1 MAIKTEAQ
9 AQAIARAIKE
19 GKATGQAR
27 ERGMAL
33 LRDFREKSQPS
44 TTTELINAP
53 AQGFNTAVGSA
64 VGGFVDLANLLI
76 KAADAGLEFAGVPED
91 AIIPSEKP
99 FMGGAAI
106 RENLAKTGI
115 GYENYEDLPLDQQP
129 IARGGEAAGLTATFA
144 APFFG
149 AASRVNPAQVL
160 AANTAPVGAAR
171 AVPETVRNLASTMV
185 KDTAK
190 QPGRMAA
197 IEGVGAASAGVGR
210 ALAEASD
217 PGNETLGM
225 MAETFT
231 PMATTLPLLR
241 GTINVGQKIAG
252 NFTEEG
258 REQAAKKII
267 EKRLREGGF
276 LEKDQKDLV
285 DQLVKRETGEDG
297 IERLTVREGIGSQ
310 TPAQATGNPV
320 LTQLENT
327 LVRDG
332 NEQLRTAISTQTKKA
347 ADELNASINKL
358 SKSSNPLLVREGQKL
373 RINQFKANLD
383 NRLNKAQERADTAVA
398 TILGKNSDDARNA
411 SEASRKILDGELKQ
425 ARALEAQLWGKV
437 DKNVNATTTNTMRA
451 FKEFKGQLLPNEK
464 VKTPLEG
471 WVRDLMK
478 RKKKSAEVKSNRGFA
493 ATAKNL
499 GFEQPF
505 TIKAKELF
513 RARSRG
519 LELARDARAQKDFS
533 GAKKL
538 QKLSDAVL
546 DDLLQVTGDTAIVAR
561 EFSKDLNEKFN
572 NPTIRNILDK
582 DMDVSL
588 EAASRGVSD
597 TQRALNFAA
606 MKRATQR
613 SIETMENPKMT
624 NTLDRMQKQFMQ
636 NAAAKTVNL
645 QTGKIEPKA
654 LSNFIRDNAQT
665 IKEVGLVRDLADV
678 EQKVKLAGILEK
690 TYKRGKIL
698 ANEGESVA
706 ARLAYGKGTP
716 DNPNNLHDAILHA
729 KTSLNQEAALRDLVN
744 AGRRGA
750 NPKEFEALQHAVFDD
765 LIGSAKKTIK
775 VKEGEFE
782 LISGANLENI
792 LNKKTG
798 KNSYLDNLKKTGL
811 ITKAQADNLTDVL
824 IPSSK
829 QFEQVVQDPAQ
840 MSRVVTYG
848 DGFMNLL
855 ARWSG
860 SQVGAESV
868 GGRGAPLMMAGAV
881 SRQFQKMFD
890 KVPMMNLQHTL
901 TKAVQDPKFMAM
913 LLTKPK
919 KRVLQS
925 GIKANLDDGI
935 KEYIKAQSARAA
947 DTFTGGRVNAYLL
960 QQGIIPS
967 EDTSD

>member
-1 MAIKTEAQ
+1 MAIKTKAQ

-27 ERGMAL
+27 ERGIAL
-33 LRDFREKSQPS
+33 LRDYREKSQPS
-44 TTTELINAP
+44 TTMELLSAP
-53 AQGFNTAVGSA
+53 ARGFNTVAGTVA
-64 VGGFVDLANLLI
+64 GGFADAANLLI

-106 RENLAKTGI
+106 RENLANTGI
-115 GYENYEDLPLDQQP
+115 GYENYEDLPLDQQAL
-129 IARGGEAAGLTATFA
+129 ARGGEAVGLTTTMA
-144 APFFG
+144 APIFS
-149 AASRVNPAQVL
+149 AASRVNPGAVL
-160 AANTAPVGAAR
+160 AAQSAPVGAAR
-171 AVPETVRNLASTMV
+171 AVPETVRNLAGKMV
-185 KDTAK
+185 KDTAQ

-197 IEGVGAASAGVGR
+197 VEGVGALAAGVGR
-210 ALAEASD
+210 TLAEASD

-231 PMATTLPLLR
+231 PMGATLPLLR
-241 GTINVGQKIAG
+241 GAGRAAQNVAG
-252 NFTEEG
+252 NFSEAG
-258 REQAAKKII
+258 REQAASEILKSKLT
-267 EKRLREGGF
+267 KAGF
-276 LEKDQKDLV
+276 LEDDQQALAK
-285 DQLVKRETGEDG
+285 QLLADKS
-297 IERLTVREGIGSQ
+297 LQ

-332 NEQLRTAISTQTKKA
+332 NEQLKTSISTQTKKA

-383 NRLNKAQERADTAVA
+383 KRLNKAQERADNAVA

-411 SEASRKILDGELKQ
+411 SEASRKILDNELKQ

-437 DKNVNATTTNTMRA
+437 DKNVNATTTNTVRA
-451 FKEFKGQLLPNEK
+451 FRELKGQLLPNEK

-471 WVRDLMK
+471 WVRDLIK
-478 RKKKSAEVKSNRGFA
+478 RKKKSAEVKSTRGFA

-519 LELARDARAQKDFS
+519 LELARDARAKKDFS

-538 QKLSDAVL
+538 QKLADAVL

-572 NPTIRNILDK
+572 NQTIRNILDK
-582 DMDVSL
+582 EMDVSL

-613 SIETMENPKMT
+613 SIETMENPRMT

-636 NAAAKTVNL
+636 NSAAKTVNAA
-645 QTGKIEPKA
+645 TGKIEPNA
-654 LSNFIRDNAQT
+654 LSKFIRDNAQT
-665 IKEVGLVRDLADV
+665 IKEVGLVKDLSDV

-690 TYKRGKIL
+690 THKRGKLL
-698 ANEGESVA
+698 AKEGESVA
-706 ARLAYGKGTP
+706 SRLAFGKGTP

-729 KTSLNQEAALRDLVN
+729 KTSLNQEGALRDLVI
-744 AGRRGA
+744 AGKRGA

-765 LIGSAKKTIK
+765 LINSAKKTVK
-775 VKEGEFE
+775 LKEGEIE
-782 LISGANLENI
+782 LISGANLESI
-792 LNKKTG
+792 LNKETG
-798 KNSYLDNLKKTGL
+798 KNSYLDNLEKTNL
-811 ITKAQADNLTDVL
+811 ITKAQADNLTKVL
-824 IPSSK
+824 IPASK
-829 QFEQVVQDPAQ
+829 QFEQVIQDPAQ
-840 MSRVVTYG
+840 MERVITYG
-848 DGFMNLL
+848 DGMMNLL

-860 SQVGAESV
+860 SQVGASSV
-868 GGRGAPLMMAGAV
+868 AGQGAPLMMAGAV
-881 SRQFQKMFD
+881 SRKFQEMFD
-890 KVPMMNLQHTL
+890 KIPMMNLQRTL
-901 TKAVQDPKFMAM
+901 TKAIQDKEFTAM

-919 KRVLQS
+919 KRVVQS
-925 GIKANLDDGI
+925 GIKANLDDGVAQ
-935 KEYIKAQSARAA
+935 YIKDKGSQVV
-947 DTFTGGRVNAYLL
+947 DTFTGKRINAYLL
-960 QQGIIPS
+960 QQGII
-967 EDTSD
+967 ESDKPTE

>member
-1 MAIKTEAQ
+1 MAIKTKAQ

-19 GKATGQAR
+19 GKATGQAK
-27 ERGMAL
+27 ERAMAL
-33 LRDFREKSQPS
+33 LRDYREKSQPS
-44 TTTELINAP
+44 TTTQLLSAP
-53 AQGFNTAVGSA
+53 AAGFNTMVGSA
-64 VGGFVDLANLLI
+64 LGGFGDAANLLI

-106 RENLAKTGI
+106 RENLAKAGI
-115 GYENYEDLPLDQQP
+115 GYENYEDLPLDQQAL
-129 IARGGEAAGLTATFA
+129 ARGGEAVGLTTTMA

-149 AASRVNPAQVL
+149 AASRVNPAPVL
-160 AANTAPVGAAR
+160 AAQSAPVGAAR
-171 AVPETVRNLASTMV
+171 AVPETVRNLASRMV
-185 KDTAK
+185 KDTAQ

-197 IEGVGAASAGVGR
+197 VEGVGALAAGVGR
-210 ALAEASD
+210 TLAEASD

-231 PMATTLPLLR
+231 PMGATLPLLR
-241 GTINVGQKIAG
+241 GAGRAAQNVAG
-252 NFTEEG
+252 NFSEAG
-258 REQAAKKII
+258 REQAASNILKDKLT
-267 EKRLREGGF
+267 KAGF
-276 LEKDQKDLV
+276 LEADQQALAK
-285 DQLVKRETGEDG
+285 QLLADKSS
-297 IERLTVREGIGSQ
+297 L

-332 NEQLRTAISTQTKKA
+332 DEKLKTAISTQTKKA
-347 ADELNASINKL
+347 ADELNTSINKL

-411 SEASRKILDGELKQ
+411 SEASRKILDSELKQ

-478 RKKKSAEVKSNRGFA
+478 RKKKSADVNTTRGFA
-493 ATAKNL
+493 ATARDL

-546 DDLLQVTGDTAIVAR
+546 DDLLEVTGDTAIVAR

-572 NPTIRNILDK
+572 NQTIRNILDK
-582 DMDVSL
+582 ETDVSL

-613 SIETMENPKMT
+613 SIETMENPRMT

-636 NAAAKTVNL
+636 NSAAKTVNAA
-645 QTGKIEPKA
+645 TGKIEPKA
-654 LSNFIRDNAQT
+654 LSKFIRENAQT
-665 IKEVGLVRDLADV
+665 IKEVGLVKDLADV

-690 TYKRGKIL
+690 THKRGKLL
-698 ANEGESVA
+698 AEEGESVA
-706 ARLAYGKGTP
+706 SRLAFGKGTP
-716 DNPNNLHDAILHA
+716 DNPNNLHNAILHA
-729 KTSLNQEAALRDLVN
+729 KTSLNQEGALRDLVI
-744 AGRRGA
+744 AGKRGA

-765 LIGSAKKTIK
+765 LINSAKKTVK
-775 VKEGEFE
+775 LKEGEIQ
-782 LISGANLENI
+782 LISGVNLENI
-792 LNKKTG
+792 LNKETG
-798 KNSYLDNLKKTGL
+798 KNSYLDNLVKTNL
-811 ITKAQADNLTDVL
+811 ITKAQADNLTNVL
-824 IPSSK
+824 IPASK
-829 QFEQVVQDPAQ
+829 QFEQVIQDPAQ
-840 MSRVVTYG
+840 MERVITYG
-848 DGFMNLL
+848 DGIMNLL

-860 SQVGAESV
+860 SQVGASSV
-868 GGRGAPLMMAGAV
+868 AGQGAPLMMASAV
-881 SRQFQKMFD
+881 SRKFQQLFD
-890 KVPMMNLQHTL
+890 KIPMMNLQRTL
-901 TKAVQDPKFMAM
+901 TKAIQDKEFAAM

-919 KRVLQS
+919 KRVVQS
-925 GIKANLDDGI
+925 GIKANLDDGVTQ
-935 KEYIKAQSARAA
+935 YIKDKGSQVV
-947 DTFTGGRVNAYLL
+947 DTFTGKRINAYLL
-960 QQGIIPS
+960 QQGLIDS
-967 EDTSD
+967 EDTSE

>member
-1 MAIKTEAQ
+1 MAIKTKAQ

-19 GKATGQAR
+19 GKATGQAK

-33 LRDFREKSQPS
+33 LRDYREKSQPS
-44 TTTELINAP
+44 TTTELLSAP
-53 AQGFNTAVGSA
+53 ARGFNTVVGTVA
-64 VGGFVDLANLLI
+64 GGFVDAANLLI

-91 AIIPSEKP
+91 TIIPSEKP

-106 RENLAKTGI
+106 RENLANTGI
-115 GYENYEDLPLDQQP
+115 GYENYEDLPLDQQAL
-129 IARGGEAAGLTATFA
+129 ARGGEAAGLTTTMA
-144 APFFG
+144 APIFG
-149 AASRVNPAQVL
+149 AASRVNPAPVL

-171 AVPETVRNLASTMV
+171 AVPETVRNLAGKMV
-185 KDTAK
+185 KDTAQ

-197 IEGVGAASAGVGR
+197 VEGVGALAAGAGR
-210 ALAEASD
+210 TLAEASD

-231 PMATTLPLLR
+231 PMGATLPLLR
-241 GTINVGQKIAG
+241 GAGRAAQSVAG
-252 NFTEEG
+252 NFSEQG
-258 REQAAKKII
+258 REQAASKIL
-267 EKRLREGGF
+267 KDKLTKAGF
-276 LEKDQKDLV
+276 LEEDQQALAK
-285 DQLVKRETGEDG
+285 QLLADKSS
-297 IERLTVREGIGSQ
+297 L

-332 NEQLRTAISTQTKKA
+332 DEKLKTAISTQTKKA
-347 ADELNASINKL
+347 ADELNTSINKL

-383 NRLNKAQERADTAVA
+383 NRLNKAQERADNAVA

-451 FKEFKGQLLPNEK
+451 FREFKGQLLPNEK

-478 RKKKSAEVKSNRGFA
+478 RKKKSADVKSTRGFA
-493 ATAKNL
+493 ATAKDL

-546 DDLLQVTGDTAIVAR
+546 DDLLQVTGDTAIIAR

-572 NPTIRNILDK
+572 NQTIRNILDK
-582 DMDVSL
+582 EMDVSL

-613 SIETMENPKMT
+613 SIETMENPRMT

-665 IKEVGLVRDLADV
+665 IKEVGLVKDLADV

-690 TYKRGKIL
+690 TYKRGKLL
-698 ANEGESVA
+698 AEEGESVA
-706 ARLAYGKGTP
+706 SRLAFGKGTP

-729 KTSLNQEAALRDLVN
+729 KTSLNQEGALRDLVI
-744 AGRRGA
+744 AGKRGA

-765 LIGSAKKTIK
+765 LINSAKKTVK
-775 VKEGEFE
+775 LKEGEIE
-782 LISGANLENI
+782 LISGANLESI
-792 LNKKTG
+792 LNKETG
-798 KNSYLDNLKKTGL
+798 KNSYLDNLVKTNL

-824 IPSSK
+824 IPASK
-829 QFEQVVQDPAQ
+829 QFEQVIQDPAQ
-840 MSRVVTYG
+840 MERVITYG
-848 DGFMNLL
+848 DGMMNLL
-855 ARWSG
+855 ARWTG
-860 SQVGAESV
+860 SQVGAASV
-868 GGRGAPLMMAGAV
+868 AGKGAPLMMAGAV
-881 SRQFQKMFD
+881 SRKFQQLFD
-890 KVPMMNLQHTL
+890 KIPMMNLQRTL
-901 TKAVQDPKFMAM
+901 TKAIQDKEFTAM

-919 KRVLQS
+919 KRVVQS
-925 GIKANLDDGI
+925 GIKANIDDGVTQ
-935 KEYIKAQSARAA
+935 YIKDKGSQVV
-947 DTFTGGRVNAYLL
+947 DTFTGKRINAYLL
-960 QQGIIPS
+960 QQGII
-967 EDTSD
+967 EGDKATD

>member
-1 MAIKTEAQ
+1 MAIKTKAQ

-19 GKATGQAR
+19 GKATGQAK
-27 ERGMAL
+27 ERGIAL

-44 TTTELINAP
+44 TTTQLLSVP
-53 AQGFNTAVGSA
+53 AAGFNTAVGSFA
-64 VGGFVDLANLLI
+64 GGVGDFANLLI
-76 KAADAGLEFAGVPED
+76 KSAAAGLDFVGVP
-91 AIIPSEKP
+91 
-99 FMGGAAI
+99 GADTPRLLPGSADV
-106 RENLAKTGI
+106 RRGLQAVNL
-115 GYENYEDLPLDQQP
+115 GYENYEDLPLDQQAL
-129 IARGGEAAGLTATFA
+129 ARGGEVVGTATALAAPLFAAAGKTGQL
-144 APFFG
+144 
-149 AASRVNPAQVL
+149 L
-160 AANTAPVGAAR
+160 AAQSAPVGAAR
-171 AVPETVRNLASTMV
+171 AVPETVRNLASRMV
-185 KDTAK
+185 KDTAQ

-197 IEGVGAASAGVGR
+197 VEGVGALAAGAGR
-210 ALAEASD
+210 TLAEASD

-231 PMATTLPLLR
+231 PMGATLPLLR
-241 GTINVGQKIAG
+241 GAGRAVQSVAG
-252 NFTEEG
+252 NFSEQG
-258 REQAAKKII
+258 REQAASKIL
-267 EKRLREGGF
+267 KDKLTKAGF
-276 LEKDQKDLV
+276 LEADQQALAK
-285 DQLVKRETGEDG
+285 QLLADKSS
-297 IERLTVREGIGSQ
+297 L

-332 NEQLRTAISTQTKKA
+332 DEKLKTAISTQTKKA
-347 ADELNASINKL
+347 ADELNTSINKL

-383 NRLNKAQERADTAVA
+383 NRLNKAQERADNAVA
-398 TILGKNSDDARNA
+398 TILSKNSDDARNA

-451 FKEFKGQLLPNEK
+451 FREFKGQLLPNEK

-478 RKKKSAEVKSNRGFA
+478 RKKKSADVKSTRGFA

-572 NPTIRNILDK
+572 NQTIRNILDK
-582 DMDVSL
+582 EMDVSL

-613 SIETMENPKMT
+613 SIETMENPRMT

-636 NAAAKTVNL
+636 NAAAKTVNS

-654 LSNFIRDNAQT
+654 LSNFIRENAQT
-665 IKEVGLVRDLADV
+665 IKEVGLVKDLADV

-690 TYKRGKIL
+690 THKRGKLL
-698 ANEGESVA
+698 AKEGESVA
-706 ARLAYGKGTP
+706 SRLAFGKGTP

-729 KTSLNQEAALRDLVN
+729 KTSLNQEGALRDLVI
-744 AGRRGA
+744 AGKRGA

-824 IPSSK
+824 IPASK

-860 SQVGAESV
+860 SQIGASSV
-868 GGRGAPLMMAGAV
+868 AGQGAPLMMAGAV
-881 SRQFQKMFD
+881 SRKFQELFD
-890 KVPMMNLQHTL
+890 KIPMMNLQRTL
-901 TKAVQDPKFMAM
+901 TKAIQDKEFTAM

-919 KRVLQS
+919 KRVVQS
-925 GIKANLDDGI
+925 GIKANLDDGVTQ
-935 KEYIKAQSARAA
+935 YIKDKGSQIV
-947 DTFTGGRVNAYLL
+947 DTFTGKRINAYLL
-960 QQGIIPS
+960 QQGIIES
-967 EDTSD
+967 EKPTE

>member
-1 MAIKTEAQ
+1 MAIKTKAQ

-33 LRDFREKSQPS
+33 LRDYREKSQPS
-44 TTTELINAP
+44 TTTQLLSAP
-53 AQGFNTAVGSA
+53 ARGFNTAIGSVA
-64 VGGFVDLANLLI
+64 GGFADAANLLI

-106 RENLAKTGI
+106 RENLANTGI
-115 GYENYEDLPLDQQP
+115 GYENYEDLPLDQQAL
-129 IARGGEAAGLTATFA
+129 ARGGEVAGTATAFV
-144 APFFG
+144 APFLR
-149 AASRVNPAQVL
+149 AASRVNPGAVL
-160 AANTAPVGAAR
+160 AAQSAPVGAAR
-171 AVPETVRNLASTMV
+171 AVPETVRNLAGKMV
-185 KDTAK
+185 KDTAQ

-197 IEGVGAASAGVGR
+197 VEGVGALAAGVGR
-210 ALAEASD
+210 TLAEASD

-231 PMATTLPLLR
+231 PMGATLPLLR
-241 GTINVGQKIAG
+241 GAGRAVQSVAG
-252 NFTEEG
+252 NFSEQG
-258 REQAAKKII
+258 REQAASEILKSKLT
-267 EKRLREGGF
+267 KAGF
-276 LEKDQKDLV
+276 LEDDQQALAK
-285 DQLVKRETGEDG
+285 QLLADKSS
-297 IERLTVREGIGSQ
+297 L

-332 NEQLRTAISTQTKKA
+332 NEQLKTSISTQTKKA
-347 ADELNASINKL
+347 ADELNTSINKL

-383 NRLNKAQERADTAVA
+383 NRLNKAQERADNAVA

-411 SEASRKILDGELKQ
+411 SEASRKILDNELKQ

-451 FKEFKGQLLPNEK
+451 FREFKGQLLPNEK

-478 RKKKSAEVKSNRGFA
+478 RKKKSAEVKSTRGFA
-493 ATAKNL
+493 ATAKDL

-519 LELARDARAQKDFS
+519 LELARDARAKKDFS

-572 NPTIRNILDK
+572 NQTIRNILDK
-582 DMDVSL
+582 EMDVSL

-613 SIETMENPKMT
+613 SIETMENPRMT
-624 NTLDRMQKQFMQ
+624 NTLDRMQKQFIQ
-636 NAAAKTVNL
+636 NSAAKTVNAA
-645 QTGKIEPKA
+645 TGKIEPKA

-665 IKEVGLVRDLADV
+665 IKEVGLVKDLADV

-690 TYKRGKIL
+690 TYKRGKLL
-698 ANEGESVA
+698 AEEGESVA
-706 ARLAYGKGTP
+706 SRLAFGKGTP

-729 KTSLNQEAALRDLVN
+729 KTSLNQEGALRDLVI
-744 AGRRGA
+744 AGKRGA

-765 LIGSAKKTIK
+765 LINSAKKTVK
-775 VKEGEFE
+775 LKEGEIE
-782 LISGANLENI
+782 LISGVNLESI
-792 LNKKTG
+792 LNKETG
-798 KNSYLDNLKKTGL
+798 KNSYLDNLVKTNL

-824 IPSSK
+824 IPASK
-829 QFEQVVQDPAQ
+829 QFEQVIQDPAQ
-840 MSRVVTYG
+840 MERVITYG
-848 DGFMNLL
+848 DGMMNLL
-855 ARWSG
+855 ARWTG
-860 SQVGAESV
+860 SQVGAASV
-868 GGRGAPLMMAGAV
+868 AGKGAPLMMAGAV
-881 SRQFQKMFD
+881 SQKFQQLFD
-890 KVPMMNLQHTL
+890 KIPMMNLQRTL
-901 TKAVQDPKFMAM
+901 TKAIQDKEFTAM

-919 KRVLQS
+919 KRVVQS
-925 GIKANLDDGI
+925 GIKANLDDGVTQ
-935 KEYIKAQSARAA
+935 YIKDKGSQVV
-947 DTFTGGRVNAYLL
+947 DTFTGKRINAYLL
-960 QQGIIPS
+960 QQGIIEGDEPT
-967 EDTSD
+967 E

>member
-1 MAIKTEAQ
+1 MAIKTKAQ

-33 LRDFREKSQPS
+33 LRDYREKSQPS
-44 TTTELINAP
+44 TTTQLLSAP
-53 AQGFNTAVGSA
+53 ARGFNTAIGSVA
-64 VGGFVDLANLLI
+64 GGFADAANLLI

-106 RENLAKTGI
+106 RENLANTGI
-115 GYENYEDLPLDQQP
+115 GYENYEDLPLDQQAL
-129 IARGGEAAGLTATFA
+129 ARGGEVAGTATAFV
-144 APFFG
+144 APFLR
-149 AASRVNPAQVL
+149 AASRVNPGAVL
-160 AANTAPVGAAR
+160 AAQSAPVGAAR
-171 AVPETVRNLASTMV
+171 AVPETVRNLAGKMV
-185 KDTAK
+185 KDTAQ

-197 IEGVGAASAGVGR
+197 VEGVGALAAGVGR
-210 ALAEASD
+210 TLAEASD

-231 PMATTLPLLR
+231 PMGATLPLLR
-241 GTINVGQKIAG
+241 GAGRSVQSVAG
-252 NFTEEG
+252 NFSEQG
-258 REQAAKKII
+258 REQAASEILKSKLT
-267 EKRLREGGF
+267 KAGF
-276 LEKDQKDLV
+276 LEDDQQALAK
-285 DQLVKRETGEDG
+285 QLLADKSS
-297 IERLTVREGIGSQ
+297 L

-332 NEQLRTAISTQTKKA
+332 NEQLKTSISTQTKKA
-347 ADELNASINKL
+347 ADELNTSINKL

-383 NRLNKAQERADTAVA
+383 NRLNKAQERADNAVA

-411 SEASRKILDGELKQ
+411 SEASRKILDNELKQ

-451 FKEFKGQLLPNEK
+451 FREFKGQLLPNEK

-478 RKKKSAEVKSNRGFA
+478 RKKKSAEVKSTRGFA
-493 ATAKNL
+493 ATAKDL

-519 LELARDARAQKDFS
+519 LELARDARAKKDFS

-572 NPTIRNILDK
+572 NQTIRNILDK
-582 DMDVSL
+582 EMDVSL

-613 SIETMENPKMT
+613 SIETMENPRMT
-624 NTLDRMQKQFMQ
+624 NTLDRMQKQFIQ
-636 NAAAKTVNL
+636 NSAAKTVNAA
-645 QTGKIEPKA
+645 TGKIEPKA

-665 IKEVGLVRDLADV
+665 IKEVGLVKDLADV

-690 TYKRGKIL
+690 TYKRGKLL
-698 ANEGESVA
+698 AKEGESVA
-706 ARLAYGKGTP
+706 SRLAFGKGTP

-729 KTSLNQEAALRDLVN
+729 KTSLNQEGALRDLVI
-744 AGRRGA
+744 AGKRGA

-765 LIGSAKKTIK
+765 LINSAKKTVK
-775 VKEGEFE
+775 LKEGEIE
-782 LISGANLENI
+782 LISGANLESI
-792 LNKKTG
+792 LNKETG
-798 KNSYLDNLKKTGL
+798 KNSYLDNLVKTNL
-811 ITKAQADNLTDVL
+811 ITKAQADNLTKVF
-824 IPSSK
+824 IPASK
-829 QFEQVVQDPAQ
+829 QFEQVIQDPAQ
-840 MSRVVTYG
+840 MERVITYG
-848 DGFMNLL
+848 DGLMNLL

-860 SQVGAESV
+860 SQLGASSV
-868 GGRGAPLMMAGAV
+868 AGQGAPLMMAGTV
-881 SRQFQKMFD
+881 SRKFQEMFD
-890 KVPMMNLQHTL
+890 KIPMMNLQRTL
-901 TKAVQDPKFMAM
+901 TKAIQDKEFAAM

-919 KRVLQS
+919 KRVVQS
-925 GIKANLDDGI
+925 GIKANLDDGLTQ
-935 KEYIKAQSARAA
+935 YIKDKGSQVA
-947 DTFTGGRVNAYLL
+947 DTFTGKRINAYLL
-960 QQGIIPS
+960 QQGIIES
-967 EDTSD
+967 EKPTE

>member
-1 MAIKTEAQ
+1 MAIKTKAQ

-27 ERGMAL
+27 ERGIAL
-33 LRDFREKSQPS
+33 LRDYRVKSQPS
-44 TTTELINAP
+44 TTTQLISTP
-53 AQGFNTAVGSA
+53 AMGFNTAFGSVA
-64 VGGFVDLANLLI
+64 GGAGDLANLLI
-76 KAADAGLEFAGVPED
+76 KAAAAGLDFVGVP
-91 AIIPSEKP
+91 
-99 FMGGAAI
+99 GADSPRLLPGSADV
-106 RENLAKTGI
+106 RRGLKAVNL
-115 GYENYEDLPLDQQP
+115 GYENYEDLPLDQQAL
-129 IARGGEAAGLTATFA
+129 ARGGEVAGTTTAFFT
-144 APFFG
+144 PFLR
-149 AASRVNPAQVL
+149 AASRVNPGAVL
-160 AANTAPVGAAR
+160 AAQSAPVGAAR
-171 AVPETVRNLASTMV
+171 VVPETVRNLASRMV
-185 KDTAK
+185 KDTAQ

-197 IEGVGAASAGVGR
+197 VEGVGALAAGAGR
-210 ALAEASD
+210 TLAEASD

-231 PMATTLPLLR
+231 PMGATLPLLR
-241 GTINVGQKIAG
+241 GAGRAAQSVAG
-252 NFTEEG
+252 NFSEQG
-258 REQAAKKII
+258 REQAASKIL
-267 EKRLREGGF
+267 KDKLTKAGF
-276 LEKDQKDLV
+276 LEDDQQALAK
-285 DQLVKRETGEDG
+285 QLLADKSS
-297 IERLTVREGIGSQ
+297 L

-332 NEQLRTAISTQTKKA
+332 DEKLKTAISTQTKKA
-347 ADELNASINKL
+347 ADELNTSINKL

-383 NRLNKAQERADTAVA
+383 NRLNKAQERADNAVA

-411 SEASRKILDGELKQ
+411 SEASRKILDNELKQ

-451 FKEFKGQLLPNEK
+451 FREFKGQLLPNEK

-478 RKKKSAEVKSNRGFA
+478 RKKKSAEVKSTRGFA

-519 LELARDARAQKDFS
+519 LELARDARAKKDFS

-572 NPTIRNILDK
+572 NQTIRNILDK
-582 DMDVSL
+582 EMDVSL

-824 IPSSK
+824 IPASK